1 MMLQRCIRISRAWR
15 WVAPAGA
22 SAHAPLLFF
31 IALLLCAMAGGC
43 ALVGAVADKVSGDP
57 QVPAQYVP
65 QKDITLVLV
74 ENYQNPSSAAIA
86 SEQLD
91 RQIASDLIEHK
102 VAPIVN
108 PDRVSEVRLHNP
120 QMFNKLDIAGI
131 GRTFGARQVLYVD
144 VRSFNIEDAI
154 GGEMVKASAEA
165 RVRIVDAVTGRT
177 LWPVESQAGYPVSL
191 QTPYIAIKEGVSE
204 SKVREEA
211 TRALGDRIAKLFF
224 VSTEETPTDSQLSMR

>member
-1 MMLQRCIRISRAWR
+1 MLQRCIHMGCALR
-15 WVAPAGA
+15 WVAWAGTFA
-22 SAHAPLLFF
+22 RAPMLLV
-31 IALLLCAMAGGC
+31 ALWLCAASGGC

-108 PDRVSEVRLHNP
+108 PDRVSEVRLHSP
-120 QMFNKLDIAGI
+120 QTFDKLDIAGI
-131 GRTFGARQVLYVD
+131 GRTFGAKQVLYVD

-165 RVRIVDAVTGRT
+165 RVRVVDTSTGHT
-177 LWPVESQAGYPVSL
+177 LWPVESQLGYPVQL
-191 QTPYIAIKEGVSE
+191 QTPYIALKEGVTE

-211 TRALGDRIAKLFF
+211 TRALGSRIAKLFF
-224 VSTEETPTDSQLSMR
+224 TSTEETLSDSQQLSMGN